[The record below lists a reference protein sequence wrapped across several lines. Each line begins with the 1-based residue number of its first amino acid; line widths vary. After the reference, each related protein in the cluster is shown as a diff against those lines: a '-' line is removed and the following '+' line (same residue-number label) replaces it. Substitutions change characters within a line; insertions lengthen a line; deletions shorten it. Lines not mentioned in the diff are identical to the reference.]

1 VAVLADSNDAW
12 AVLQQTGDTLERF
25 GVGFTTHTL
34 ERRETVREAV
44 GQVARTGV
52 SVWVV
57 GNTAVPGLSDE
68 VAKLVDGPVL
78 AVPLGGAGVP
88 PLEALKAATRGAGGP
103 VASLAIG
110 KAGAVN
116 AALLA
121 VAILGNSDA
130 GLRGKLEAFRREQTE
145 KVLGDRVG

>member
-1 VAVLADSNDAW
+1 
-12 AVLQQTGDTLERF
+12 
-25 GVGFTTHTL
+25 
-34 ERRETVREAV
+34 
-44 GQVARTGV
+44 
-52 SVWVV
+52 
-57 GNTAVPGLSDE
+57 
-68 VAKLVDGPVL
+68 L
-78 AVPLGGAGVP
+78 AVPLEGPGVP

-121 VAILGNSDA
+121 VAILANSDA
-130 GLRGKLEAFRREQTE
+130 GLRGKLEGFRREQTE